1 MKKDSTGYAAIRPAW
16 DTRDCSVRALAVSTG
31 VGYETASAAFSAQGR
46 VLKKGTPRT
55 LSENFYENVLG
66 MKRVTMAEGMRLE
79 AFLMVAR
86 SGSFLVH
93 KKGHAFAVVE
103 GVVCDWEGTRTS
115 HAGTML
121 EQVWKVTDLARG
133 KMRKME
139 ELMKEL
145 GA

>member
-1 MKKDSTGYAAIRPAW
+1 MGRA
-16 DTRDCSVRALAVSTG
+16 DCSVRALAVATG
-31 VGYETASAAFSAQGR
+31 VSYEVASAVFSAQGR
-46 VLKKGTPRT
+46 VLKKGTPEA
-55 LSENFYENVLG
+55 LSVKLYEDVLG

-86 SGSFLVH
+86 SGNFLVH

-103 GVVCDWEGTRTS
+103 GVVCDWEGSRTS
-115 HAGTML
+115 HARTML
-121 EQVWKVTDLARG
+121 EQIWKVTDLACG

-139 ELMKEL
+139 ELLKEL